1 MLNQNFTNYGEITLT
16 ELTKVFNKNA
26 ENILTGLIANKLQTS
41 LDKALEIKDDEL
53 VGLDRQ
59 LLLIYQNQN
68 DL

>member
-1 MLNQNFTNYGEITLT
+1 LLNQNFTNYGEITLT